1 MSPRVRRLGFGAT
14 LATGLSL
21 IALSFGG
28 MASLDGDLQAAA
40 EQTPGIERVEIVD
53 TTTKHD
59 RDCDRR
65 RQPRE
70 TTTSDREI

>member
-1 MSPRVRRLGFGAT
+1 MSMTPRVRRTGFGAA

-40 EQTPGIERVEIVD
+40 EQTPGVERVKVVD
-53 TTTKHD
+53 VK

-65 RQPRE
+65 RDRHRDAA
-70 TTTSDREI
+70 SDREI

>member
-1 MSPRVRRLGFGAT
+1 MGFGAA

-40 EQTPGIERVEIVD
+40 EQTPGVERVKVVD
-53 TTTKHD
+53 VKRDH
-59 RDCDRR
+59 DCDRR
-65 RQPRE
+65 RLQRRRDAA
-70 TTTSDREI
+70 SGREI